1 MERRSSPRHSG
12 QDPFAA
18 HDTRQG
24 IAFQPLRN
32 SGLHVI
38 GSVLDR
44 DGAIRRWGRSF
55 ERRLRRRWRFVGAW
69 ANRRLSRATCIAVT
83 GSSAKSTTT
92 LLLSHILA
100 GRASVETLASAIDVS
115 DIIKSA
121 ARLRWGTQYYVAELS
136 VGRKGH
142 LRQIVRVV
150 KPDVAIVTFIGIEH
164 YKEYRTRE
172 NVAAEKGHLVEA
184 LPGSGLA
191 VLNADDDLALAMR
204 QRTAARV
211 VTFGRG
217 HGADYR
223 ATAIASRYPE
233 RLRLD
238 VEWKGHVTPLQTRIL
253 GEHFWLPVTAAFA
266 TAIELGV
273 PVDTARA
280 MIASFEPM
288 PDRCQPFAT
297 RAGPVFILD
306 TWKAPWQTVGLAF
319 DVVRHAQARHRRI
332 VLGMLSDY
340 RGSPKARYR
349 DAYRDARSAADQ
361 VIFVGDHAHRSMAS
375 QDDLAT
381 GRFVEGR
388 SVKAV
393 ADLMLQQAGAD
404 DLILLK
410 ASRDL
415 HLERIALAFDH
426 QVRCWKDRCGLQTS
440 CFDCGLFEHPFE
452 EHTGLR
458 RSRKR
463 QLP

>member
-1 MERRSSPRHSG
+1 MRETP
-12 QDPFAA
+12 
-18 HDTRQG
+18 QG
-24 IAFQPLRN
+24 IAHESLRIL
-32 SGLHVI
+32 GCHVI

-44 DGAIRRWGRSF
+44 EGTIRRWGRSF
-55 ERRLRRRWRFVGAW
+55 ERRLRRRLRFFGAW
-69 ANRRLSRATCIAVT
+69 TNRRLSKATCIAVT

-92 LLLSHILA
+92 LLLSHILTGGA
-100 GRASVETLASAIDVS
+100 IVETLVSAIDVG
-115 DIIKSA
+115 DIVRSV
-121 ARLRWGTQYYVAELS
+121 ARLRRRTQYYVAELS

-142 LRQIVRVV
+142 LKQIVRVV

-164 YKEYRTRE
+164 YKEYRSRE
-172 NVAAEKGHLVEA
+172 NVAAEKGQLVEA

-211 VTFGRG
+211 VTFGRSP
-217 HGADYR
+217 GADFR
-223 ATAIASRYPE
+223 ATAISSRYPE

-238 VEWKGHVTPLQTRIL
+238 VEWKGQVTPLQTRIL

-273 PVDTARA
+273 PVEKARA

-288 PDRCQPFAT
+288 PDRCQPFVT
-297 RAGPVFILD
+297 RSGPVFILD

-319 DVVRHAQARHRRI
+319 DVVRHAQAKRRRI

-340 RGSPKARYR
+340 TGSPKARYR
-349 DAYRDARSAADQ
+349 DAYRDARNAADQ

-375 QDDLAT
+375 QDDLAS

-393 ADLMLQQAGAD
+393 ADLIRDQAGPD

-410 ASRDL
+410 ASREL

-426 QVRCWKDRCGLQTS
+426 QVKCWKDRCGLHIS

-452 EHTGLR
+452 QHAALR
-458 RSRKR
+458 RSGTR
-463 QLP
+463 